1 LVATPHSTSMLMD
14 ERKDLTDDEL
24 AAIRSLLSIQKT
36 LTKALGETLS
46 FDTEAKKD
54 TT

>member
-1 LVATPHSTSMLMD
+1 MKDPQARLDKGQAALRGGSWAML
-14 ERKDLTDDEL
+14 R
-24 AAIRSLLSIQKT
+24 SIQKT